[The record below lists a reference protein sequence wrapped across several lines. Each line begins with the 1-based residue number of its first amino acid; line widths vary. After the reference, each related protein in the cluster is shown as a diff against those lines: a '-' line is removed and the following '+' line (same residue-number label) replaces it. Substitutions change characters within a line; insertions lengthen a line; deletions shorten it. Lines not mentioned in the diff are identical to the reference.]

1 MDVRCYRFEDI
12 QKREN
17 GPGEEPVQMKKV
29 NLLGKF
35 TYIHIFL
42 AVFLFLFL
50 FISADSILHFEFLM
64 YSTNGNELSV
74 RDAASWW

>member
-35 TYIHIFL
+35 TYIYIFL
-42 AVFLFLFL
+42 AVS
-50 FISADSILHFEFLM
+50 FIFIFIYLCRQHTSLWVVDVF
-64 YSTNGNELSV
+64 YK
-74 RDAASWW
+74 W